1 GRLHRRAPRGGPAL
15 GHHRRHGHQAPSG
28 LRPAAQRHL
37 RAPGLT
43 AAVRVDGAAGQ
54 ELEPGPAA
62 RPARTPGP
70 GAGRALT
77 REPGPAPP
85 GRRGV
90 APAAGRDRRRRTPA
104 EPRASGLWA
113 RVLRLTAQ
121 KRPPALSPG
130 PEGARVLPRY
140 APWIGSGKPLH
151 QSGDPPEK
159 TKEAC

>member
-1 GRLHRRAPRGGPAL
+1 
-15 GHHRRHGHQAPSG
+15 
-28 LRPAAQRHL
+28 
-37 RAPGLT
+37 
-43 AAVRVDGAAGQ
+43 VDGAAGQ

-85 GRRGV
+85 MLAGAAPSPAAPAGRRGG
-90 APAAGRDRRRRTPA
+90 APAAGRDRRRRTTA

-121 KRPPALSPG
+121 KRRPALSPG

-151 QSGDPPEK
+151 QSGDP
-159 TKEAC
+159 